1 MIYLFSFRKKNG
13 LQELYPSKKTASR
26 KIRQCANCKLFMFLL
41 MLANILLRIE
51 ISSVQIESLQSSEY
65 DLGYKLLI

>member
-1 MIYLFSFRKKNG
+1 
-13 LQELYPSKKTASR
+13 
-26 KIRQCANCKLFMFLL
+26 MFLL